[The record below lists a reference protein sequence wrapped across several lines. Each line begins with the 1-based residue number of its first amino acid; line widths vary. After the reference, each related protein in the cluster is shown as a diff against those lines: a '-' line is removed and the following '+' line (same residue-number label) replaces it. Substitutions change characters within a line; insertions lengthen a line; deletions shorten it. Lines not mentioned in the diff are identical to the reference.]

1 MNTKNNQRSRIT
13 KLLIKKA
20 FLSLMH
26 TKRTGKISV
35 TDICS
40 LAEIN
45 RSTFYQHYDEPNS
58 VRKELEDE
66 AISQINEY
74 LVSIGSSYAAH
85 SDAKGCLMLFLHFV
99 KKNDE
104 VFRTLLL
111 ENSDPDFRKK
121 MFDLTSAMAHSVF
134 KVGLEEKTKE
144 NIYRFLISGSLDLLT
159 EWIRSE
165 YELPEKDLCD
175 LLYTLCEGSTSGFI
189 QIIKD
194 EGKE

>member
-13 KLLIKKA
+13 KLLIKRA

-40 LAEIN
+40 AAEIN
-45 RSTFYQHYDEPNS
+45 RSTFYQHFDEPDS
-58 VRKELEDE
+58 VLKELEDE
-66 AISQINEY
+66 AISQVNDY

-99 KKNDE
+99 RKNDE
-104 VFRTLLL
+104 LFRTLLL
-111 ENSDPDFRKK
+111 ENSDLHFRKK
-121 MFDLTSAMAHSVF
+121 MFDLTNDMVHSVF
-134 KVGLEEKTKE
+134 EVRAEEKTKE
-144 NIYRFLISGSLDLLT
+144 NIYRFLISGSLDLLV

-165 YELPEKDLCD
+165 YELPEKEFCN
-175 LLYTLCEGSTSGFI
+175 LLYTLCEGSTSGFL
-189 QIIKD
+189 QST
-194 EGKE
+194 